1 MNIINDKPVMI
12 FKRDDG
18 KYVVG
23 VSKKNGEEYENAYF
37 PIQFN
42 KGVEVH
48 NKTQIKIKNAWLSF
62 YNWNYEDKKGT
73 TFFIK
78 CSDFEEIDREEK
90 SETEILKEVVNGN
103 PFEEFGQSIE
113 ISEDDLPF
121 KELFMEFLIYIWWVI
136 KFTTF
141 VVITILI
148 GLGTEAI
155 LINILG
161 LIMKMIW
168 RITDFIEKKKKGGK
182 E

>member
-12 FKRDDG
+12 FKREDG

-23 VSKKNGEEYENAYF
+23 VSRKNGEEYENAYF

-113 ISEDDLPF
+113 ISEDELPF
-121 KELFMEFLIYIWWVI
+121 
-136 KFTTF
+136 
-141 VVITILI
+141 
-148 GLGTEAI
+148 
-155 LINILG
+155 
-161 LIMKMIW
+161 
-168 RITDFIEKKKKGGK
+168 
-182 E
+182 

>member
-12 FKRDDG
+12 FKREDG

-78 CSDFEEIDREEK
+78 CSDFEEIGEAFNPVTKVSPLDNFDTGFIK
-90 SETEILKEVVNGN
+90 TESTIGSFV
-103 PFEEFGQSIE
+103 E
-113 ISEDDLPF
+113 IDDDSLPF
-121 KELFMEFLIYIWWVI
+121 
-136 KFTTF
+136 
-141 VVITILI
+141 
-148 GLGTEAI
+148 
-155 LINILG
+155 
-161 LIMKMIW
+161 
-168 RITDFIEKKKKGGK
+168 
-182 E
+182 